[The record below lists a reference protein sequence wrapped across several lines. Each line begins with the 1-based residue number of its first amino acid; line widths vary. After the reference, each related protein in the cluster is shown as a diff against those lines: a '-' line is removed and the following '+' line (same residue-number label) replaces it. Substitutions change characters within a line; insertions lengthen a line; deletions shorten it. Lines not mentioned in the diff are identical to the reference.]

1 MALSQPRPLFV
12 SFSTQCQY
20 MFSFGRP
27 GITCELPSAAQR
39 RPKFGPQTLTR
50 FQIVRVIWRM
60 QSEKI
65 GIILVLL
72 IMCSSFSSAQTQSES
87 GTGIEGVITVGPTHG
102 GPIRADAPSSAPL
115 ANATFV
121 VKNENEAVVASF
133 TTDDEGRFR
142 TSLSPGR
149 YTVSMEGKKSGIGKF
164 GPFQVDV
171 VAGKMTRV
179 EWHCDT
185 GMR

>member
-12 SFSTQCQY
+12 SFSTVPTYVQFRKTGDY
-20 MFSFGRP
+20 LR
-27 GITCELPSAAQR
+27 ITQRGTAATEVWTADFDSIPNR
-39 RPKFGPQTLTR
+39 ESS
-50 FQIVRVIWRM
+50 WRM

-133 TTDDEGRFR
+133 TTDDQGRFR

-149 YTVSMEGKKSGIGKF
+149 YTVSMEGKKSGIGKY
-164 GPFQVDV
+164 GPFKVDV

-179 EWHCDT
+179 EWQCDT